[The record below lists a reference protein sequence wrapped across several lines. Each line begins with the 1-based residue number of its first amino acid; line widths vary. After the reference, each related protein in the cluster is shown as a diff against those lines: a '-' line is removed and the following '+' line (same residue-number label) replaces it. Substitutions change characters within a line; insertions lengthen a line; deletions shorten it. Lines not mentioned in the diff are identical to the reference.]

1 MIGSTNIS
9 SPQIRGTLRQGCSD
23 GSLYD
28 DGAYGVP
35 NGNSLPYVLAAQSV
49 SQLGF
54 VLVTGRTRAP
64 VITLIDRGLD
74 PYAGVTQS
82 RYLREIGRA
91 SFRDNVCQ

>member
-9 SPQIRGTLRQGCSD
+9 SPQIRGTLSQGCSD

-54 VLVTGRTRAP
+54 VLVNGRPRAP

-74 PYAGVTQS
+74 PRSEERRVGKECVSTCRS
-82 RYLREIGRA
+82 RWPPY
-91 SFRDNVCQ
+91 Q